1 MKAGDKGKA
10 KAEANA
16 AATASADAGKAA
28 ATAEADA
35 KATADASKGGKVG
48 EKTKKDSQT
57 AVVVFLEDK
66 LTLCAVHHLSASY
79 AMPAAPLH
87 DEIDPIN
94 RDLESS
100 HRPISSCPVPPAE
113 FSCSCWP
120 CP

>member
-10 KAEANA
+10 KAEALA

-28 ATAEADA
+28 ASAEANA

-48 EKTKKDSQT
+48 GGEKKDSRT
-57 AVVVFLEDK
+57 AVVVFLGEK

-79 AMPAAPLH
+79 AMPAAHLH
-87 DEIDPIN
+87 DETDLIN
-94 RDLESS
+94 RDLQSS
-100 HRPISSCPVPPAE
+100 HRPISSCPAPPAE
-113 FSCSCWP
+113 FSCFCWP